1 MQWLSKLSVRRPVF
15 ASVLMLTIVVV
26 GLVGYR
32 GLGVDKFP
40 KVEFPVVVVTTIY
53 PGAAPTA
60 VETDI
65 TEKIEEQVNTISGV
79 EALTSATTEGASLV
93 AVQFEL
99 EKNGDIAAQ
108 EVRDRISTILGEL
121 PVGIR
126 PPQVQKL
133 DPDAAPILMLSVK
146 GDAPVQELTR

>member
-40 KVEFPVVVVTTIY
+40 KVEFPVVVITTLY

-65 TEKIEEQVNTISGV
+65 TEKIEEAVNTISGV
-79 EALTSATTEGASLV
+79 
-93 AVQFEL
+93 
-99 EKNGDIAAQ
+99 
-108 EVRDRISTILGEL
+108 
-121 PVGIR
+121 
-126 PPQVQKL
+126 
-133 DPDAAPILMLSVK
+133 
-146 GDAPVQELTR
+146 